1 MTETTTPRN
10 DAGTAALRAA
20 VHAEVAKAVVGQGSL
35 VDAAL
40 VALIAGGHVLVD
52 GPPGTA
58 KSLVSTAFVRACG
71 LEGRRVQF
79 TPDLLPS
86 DLTGTL
92 TLRGAELAFRPGPI
106 FTNLLLADEINR
118 TPPKTQAALLEAM
131 QERQVSIDGVSHPLP
146 DPFVVLATQNP
157 IDFEGTYPLPES
169 QLDRFLLR
177 VAVSYPSERDERAML
192 DLRHRGVTPSSL
204 DDVRAVATTDALAAA
219 RTDAD
224 VVRIADD
231 VADYLSAI
239 VRRTRELPSVA
250 LGASP
255 RAAIHLA
262 AAARATACISGRS
275 FVTPDDVASLAV
287 PVLAHRLVLTP
298 EAELDRFTATDAIHT
313 ALRAVAVP
321 R

>member
-1 MTETTTPRN
+1 MSDTT
-10 DAGTAALRAA
+10 GTRDSHALALRDA
-20 VHAEVAKAVVGQGSL
+20 VHVEVAKVVVGQPGL

-40 VALIAGGHVLVD
+40 VAMLAGGHVLVD
-52 GPPGTA
+52 GPPGLA
-58 KSLVSTAFVRACG
+58 KSLVASAFVRACS
-71 LEGRRVQF
+71 LAGRRVQF

-92 TLRGAELAFRPGPI
+92 TLRGSDLVFRQGPV
-106 FTNLLLADEINR
+106 FTNLLVADELNR

-131 QERQVSIDGVSHPLP
+131 QERQVTIDGVSHPLP

-177 VAVSYPSERDERAML
+177 AEVTYPSERDERAML
-192 DLRHRGVTPSSL
+192 DLPHRGVTPSSL
-204 DDVRAVATTDALAAA
+204 ESVTAVATPAAITAA
-219 RTDAD
+219 RAEVDGVRVASD
-224 VVRIADD
+224 VV
-231 VADYLSAI
+231 DYLCAV

-255 RAAIHLA
+255 RASIHLLA
-262 AAARATACISGRS
+262 AAKATACLHGRA

-298 EAELDRFTATDAIHT
+298 EAALDRFDGADAVLA
-313 ALRAVAVP
+313 ALRSVTVP

>member
-1 MTETTTPRN
+1 MTQFEPAHAER
-10 DAGTAALRAA
+10 TAALRAA
-20 VHAEVAKAVVGQGSL
+20 LHHEVGKVVVGQGAL
-35 VDAAL
+35 VDATL
-40 VALIAGGHVLVD
+40 VAMLAGGHVLID
-52 GPPGTA
+52 GPPGVA
-58 KSLVSTAFVRACG
+58 KSLLAAAIVRAMG

-92 TLRGAELAFRPGPI
+92 TMRGSEFVFRRGPV
-106 FTNLLLADEINR
+106 FTNLLLADELNR

-131 QERQVSIDGVSHPLP
+131 QERQVSVDGVSHALP

-177 VAVSYPSERDERAML
+177 VAVSYPSEADERRML
-192 DLRHRGVTPSSL
+192 ALAHRGVTPTTL
-204 DDVRAVATTDALAAA
+204 EDVTAVGDAATLSAA
-219 RTDAD
+219 RSD
-224 VVRIADD
+224 VDSVRVAQG
-231 VADYLSAI
+231 VADYVISI

-255 RAAIHLA
+255 RAAVHLLA
-262 AAARATACISGRS
+262 AAKATACISGRDY
-275 FVTPDDVASLAV
+275 VTPDDVASLAV
-287 PVLAHRLVLTP
+287 PVLAHRLVLTA
-298 EAELDRFTATDAIHT
+298 EAELDRFSAVDAVQT
-313 ALRAVAVP
+313 ALRTVPVP